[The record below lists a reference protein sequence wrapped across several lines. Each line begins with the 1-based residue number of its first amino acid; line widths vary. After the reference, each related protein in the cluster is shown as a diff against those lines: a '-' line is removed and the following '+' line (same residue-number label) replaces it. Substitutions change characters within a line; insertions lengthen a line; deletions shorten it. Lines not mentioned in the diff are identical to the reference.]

1 MSLFVLASKDGWV
14 NIMYNGLDAVAV
26 DQQVGAAGP
35 GLPGQQGSDM
45 VSLGPPGLKQV
56 SPTVSHTRPS
66 LAWPVP
72 FPLGLRSGWCR
83 SLLRLLLQ
91 ACSLQGERCELAL
104 SGGLQSPWIEKRE

>member
-26 DQQVGAAGP
+26 DQQVGVAGP

-45 VSLGPPGLKQV
+45 VSLWPPGLKQV

-66 LAWPVP
+66 LSQPAPIL
-72 FPLGLRSGWCR
+72 LGLRSGWCR

-91 ACSLQGERCELAL
+91 ACSLQGECCELAL